1 MTIKDSQ
8 RQSEYS
14 LQTALPHLDL
24 PEPCSRSRGAARKSP
39 FQLAHRFKRLQAG
52 LLVAKEHPQ
61 SKGAEGSTHWL
72 KIPQLPNTTLEPCR
86 TTTSIMQC
94 AIITSTNPSK
104 NSSPRRP
111 QSPCQSAKQA
121 AAHVVSHA
129 RSSSRPTGTRRH
141 GRSRRAN
148 YPN

>member
-14 LQTALPHLDL
+14 LQTVLPHLEL

-52 LLVAKEHPQ
+52 LPVAKEHPQ

-94 AIITSTNPSK
+94 AIITSTNLSK
-104 NSSPRRP
+104 NSSPR
-111 QSPCQSAKQA
+111 
-121 AAHVVSHA
+121 
-129 RSSSRPTGTRRH
+129 
-141 GRSRRAN
+141 
-148 YPN
+148 